1 MLLED
6 NFDNLED
13 DEVFQFL
20 AGTFHQDTF
29 YEEAL
34 QELLEE
40 VSKEYLQDAV
50 IFLTEFI
57 QSDYSNTEKNE
68 YIRYSADGIY
78 FDGLEVTPLEWLEQ
92 TVKTIE
98 QALKIISKN

>member
-1 MLLED
+1 MSMLRIE
-6 NFDNLED
+6 NMED

-34 QELLEE
+34 KELLEE
-40 VSKEYLQDAV
+40 AHKEYLQDSIV
-50 IFLTEFI
+50 FLSKFLKN
-57 QSDYSNTEKNE
+57 DYSIEEKQA

-78 FDGLEVTPLEWLEQ
+78 FEGLEITPVEWLENIVEILKQ
-92 TVKTIE
+92 TIQVY
-98 QALKIISKN
+98 